1 MKKDIAK
8 IEQKPTPRDTQHQ
21 NIGHRKD
28 PTTQITRKEPN
39 PAQDPIHTTR
49 TTETTTPATMTT
61 RKDPTTQ
68 NTKKDPNPAQDKTH
82 TTRTTDATTAATTT
96 TRKQGTE
103 TEATTSQDNETGI
116 ATRNTHHPDTRATT
130 DRTKTIGG
138 EETQHPTTIK
148 KRQNITGNVKQHTAN
163 TSYNKCRLRFLHK
176 GQQKRPI
183 RKINDR
189 LHHDVSTN
197 HKKHQ
202 QHNNWWGRCA

>member
-21 NIGHRKD
+21 NIGHRKV

-49 TTETTTPATMTT
+49 TTETTTPATMTI

-138 EETQHPTTIK
+138 EETQHPAQSGADAGTGSPRKKLTQQLRSWKKQRDTNRTKQTVAVEKRKGLLSDQPQKKNTTLMNH
-148 KRQNITGNVKQHTAN
+148 Q
-163 TSYNKCRLRFLHK
+163 
-176 GQQKRPI
+176 PI
-183 RKINDR
+183 
-189 LHHDVSTN
+189 
-197 HKKHQ
+197 
-202 QHNNWWGRCA
+202 